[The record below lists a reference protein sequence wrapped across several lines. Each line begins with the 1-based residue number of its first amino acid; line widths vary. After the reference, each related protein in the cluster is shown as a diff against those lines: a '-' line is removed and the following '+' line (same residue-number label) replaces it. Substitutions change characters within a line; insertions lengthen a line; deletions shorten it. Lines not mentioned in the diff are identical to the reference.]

1 MLLLSLANREA
12 IPGDMDPAE
21 LPLIV
26 RKPIWPA
33 AAVVVAATA
42 GAVYLVRLPNIY
54 SDPLR
59 FGAVFVLWMIVS
71 GGVGHIFQRKPA
83 LEISADGI
91 AAAEWGSTFIRW
103 EEIDR
108 AFVVSRKEGDYLC
121 LTLLRPD
128 DYCARGGSLV
138 RLLVTASRT
147 AGLGDLYLR
156 PSALRLDTN
165 ETLRLL
171 NQLASWHRS
180 ELKPPASAVRY
191 RTE

>member
-1 MLLLSLANREA
+1 ME
-12 IPGDMDPAE
+12 PTE
-21 LPLIV
+21 LPLLV
-26 RKPIWPA
+26 RKPIWPV

-42 GAVYLVRLPNIY
+42 GAVYLVRIPNIY

-59 FGAVFVLWMIVS
+59 FGGAFVLWAIVA
-71 GGVGHIFQRKPA
+71 GGAGHIVLRKPD
-83 LEISADGI
+83 LDISAEGI
-91 AAAEWGSTFIRW
+91 TASEWGSAFVRW
-103 EEIDR
+103 DEIDR

-128 DYCARGGSLV
+128 DFCARSGSLV

-147 AGLGDLYLR
+147 AELGDLNLK
-156 PSALRLDTN
+156 PSSLRLDTN